1 MSDLKIPNLNRKS
14 DKYLFKKKLSL
25 RRKSKRKLI
34 KETLLMLSLCTFLIY
49 LNYLIP
55 EKRSIFEN
63 FFINIENLI
72 QILSK
77 LSSYIYE
84 IFLIIFM
91 VFSLFLILTL
101 IFGAFLRILKIFKR
115 KTKKIS
121 FK

>member
-55 EKRSIFEN
+55 EKRNIFEN
-63 FFINIENLI
+63 FFTNIENLI

-77 LSSYIYE
+77 LSLYIYE